1 MRYLTTY
8 LFLFFFTTLGFS
20 SDVLSTIVGKII
32 DENGE
37 GIPYASV
44 ALLNVADSTIVTG
57 TASDFDGGFELEAE
71 QGTYLMRITFLSYKE
86 KWLPVTLTA
95 STLDVG
101 NIILAPS
108 SDVLD
113 QLEIVAERS
122 QMELNLDKR
131 VFVVGKDL
139 SNLGGTASDVLDNI
153 PSINVDTDGTVSL
166 RGSQNV
172 RILINGKP
180 SGLIGSDPANALKM
194 FQADMIDRV
203 EIITN
208 PSARYE
214 AEGEVGIIN
223 IILKKEARAGIN
235 GSATL
240 TGGLPTNNGVAL
252 GLNYRK
258 KSTNF
263 FVNYTLN
270 NRYIPG
276 RGQNFQSFSSPDT
289 SYTFTQQRTHVRGSL
304 SHNIQAGTDININ
317 DKNSLT
323 ISGLYKY
330 GVGDNF
336 SSILYS
342 DFDEFD
348 VMTRQVTRNENEIET
363 KENIEGSINYVRK
376 FKGEGHELVVDA
388 RWIRSLDFEESVYVE
403 TPENAPVINQRSVNT
418 ENEENKVVQVD
429 YVLPL
434 GKDSK
439 FEAGARSAFRTIEN
453 LFLVEQEA
461 DGGEYVPI
469 DMFNDIMIYTENIHA
484 AYAMYGSKHKKVGY
498 QLGLR
503 AEYSDV
509 ATNLLKSNAF
519 NPRKY
524 LNLFPSMH
532 LSREL
537 KENNSLQFS
546 VSRRL
551 SRPSMWNL
559 LPFFTFSDSRV
570 VFSGNPDLDPE
581 FTYAFETGHLKNWD
595 KGSLLSS
602 VYYRRGTGVIQRIT
616 FVDDEGF
623 TRVFPI
629 NLAVQNSYGVE
640 FNASRDINKWW
651 KVNANGNFFRAI
663 MEGEFNGQEFFADT
677 YTWTARANSRITLF
691 KKLDTQLSFDYRARQ
706 QTPQGVQKSI
716 YFLNAGLSMDVL
728 KGNGT
733 LSFSARDIFNTRRRR
748 WEVTTIENF
757 SSAAE
762 FQWQSRQFVLSFSYR
777 LNQKKKKDAKP
788 FEGEGGGGDF

>member
-1 MRYLTTY
+1 
-8 LFLFFFTTLGFS
+8 
-20 SDVLSTIVGKII
+20 V
-32 DENGE
+32 
-37 GIPYASV
+37 
-44 ALLNVADSTIVTG
+44 
-57 TASDFDGGFELEAE
+57 
-71 QGTYLMRITFLSYKE
+71 RITFLSYKE
-86 KWLPVTLTA
+86 KWLPITLT
-95 STLDVG
+95 SSPLDLGTIV
-101 NIILAPS
+101 LAPS
-108 SDVLD
+108 ADVLD
-113 QLEIVAERS
+113 QLEITAERS
-122 QMELNLDKR
+122 QMELRLDKR
-131 VFVVGKDL
+131 VFNVGKDL

-240 TGGLPTNNGVAL
+240 TGGLPTNNGIAL

-276 RGQNFQSFSSPDT
+276 RGENFQSFSSPDT
-289 SYTFTQQRTHVRGSL
+289 SYIFTQKRTHVRGSL
-304 SHNIQAGTDININ
+304 SHNIQAGTDIYIN

-348 VMTRQVTRNENEIET
+348 VLTRQVTRNENEIET

-388 RWIRSLDFEESVYVE
+388 RWIRSLDLEQSVYVE
-403 TPENAPVINQRSVNT
+403 TPEGGAVINQRSVNT
-418 ENEENKVVQVD
+418 ENEENKVVQID

-434 GKDSK
+434 GKDAK

-453 LFLVEQEA
+453 LFLVEQEG

-469 DMFNDIMIYTENIHA
+469 DMFNDIMVYTENIHA
-484 AYAMYGSKHKKVGY
+484 AYGMFGNKYKKLGY
-498 QLGLR
+498 QVGVR

-509 ATNLLKSNAF
+509 ATNLLKSGEF

-532 LSREL
+532 LSREM

-546 VSRRL
+546 ISRRL

-581 FTYAFETGHLKNWD
+581 FTYSFETGHLKNWD

-616 FVDDEGF
+616 FVDEEGF

-640 FNASRDINKWW
+640 FNANRDINKWW

-663 MEGEFNGQEFFADT
+663 MEGEYNGQEFFADT
-677 YTWTARANSRITLF
+677 YTWTARANSRMTLF

-706 QTPQGVQKSI
+706 RTPQGIQKSI

-733 LSFSARDIFNTRRRR
+733 LSFSARDIFNTRKRR
-748 WEVTTIENF
+748 WVVTTIENF
-757 SSAAE
+757 SSESE

-777 LNQKKKKDAKP
+777 LNQKKKKEEKP
-788 FEGEGGGGDF
+788 PFGGEGGGDF